1 MAVHQP
7 HPAPGII
14 ADGDTIE
21 VTRQDWDAHDPAR
34 RALLDQAEAAQREQE
49 ERDAQDP
56 YDERERRTQ
65 AARDKIRR
73 EREEA
78 ELTGELTGE
87 AQAFYDLKLRPLV
100 SDARTYEPRQRVPV
114 VQGLLNRNSLAWV
127 AGPSGTF
134 KSFMTADLAFRYGA
148 ADMDYHGR
156 KMTHGRALVI
166 IAEGEDGYAH
176 RRVAWEKQYEREVK
190 NVDFYPGAL
199 QLGNIDRDMPAL
211 LHYLRGEEDA
221 GDPYGLIVIDTQ
233 AMCTVGIDENS
244 SEMNLVINVLHRI
257 RHVSGA
263 CVLAVHHFGK
273 NKNAGMRGSSM
284 QYAAADTIIVL
295 KRDPDAM
302 TVTLSTAQ
310 EDEGKQKDLPTER
323 DLLVLDMRLHVTGT
337 DYFGDEV
344 RSLAAVEATAP
355 APGDAPEAEPLPELA
370 EVDLFY
376 LKALGTFENDG
387 ARPTVLRTRILEAAE
402 DETDEYHRW
411 LRVPDGHVVK
421 VQTPSSRLQ
430 RLKRKGLADRTGA
443 DRYVITVRGH
453 QVISREI
460 VNRQRVEDSW
470 SARAR
475 PRRYSR
481 TSPGGAAL
489 PVDNPVDNPDSD
501 RG

>member
-1 MAVHQP
+1 MHTAPLQP
-7 HPAPGII
+7 DWSTLGDPGAPLDPDPPEPGPRDILDWFQ
-14 ADGDTIE
+14 A
-21 VTRQDWDAHDPAR
+21 RQR
-34 RALLDQAEAAQREQE
+34 EEEERAAQE
-49 ERDAQDP
+49 P
-56 YDERERRTQ
+56 YDDHQRRSQ

-87 AQAFYDLKLRPLV
+87 AQAFHDLRLRPLI
-100 SDARTYEPRQRVPV
+100 SDARAYEPKQRIPV

-148 ADMDYHGR
+148 PDMDYHGR

-211 LHYLRGEEDA
+211 LRLLRDEEEA

-233 AMCTVGIDENS
+233 AMCTVGVDENS

-273 NKNAGMRGSSM
+273 NKSAGMRGSSM
-284 QYAAADTIIVL
+284 QYAAADTIIIL

-302 TVTLSTAQ
+302 TVRLSTAQ

-323 DLLVLDMRLHVTGT
+323 DLLTLDMRFHVTGT

-344 RSLAAVEATAP
+344 TSLVAVEAVAP
-355 APGDAPEAEPLPELA
+355 APGDAPEAEPLPDLA
-370 EVDLFY
+370 DIDLFY
-376 LKALGTFENDG
+376 LKALGTYAEDG
-387 ARPTVLRTRILEAAE
+387 AKPGEIRTRILEAAE
-402 DETDEYHRW
+402 DESDEYHAW
-411 LRVPDGHVVK
+411 LRIPEGHAVK
-421 VQTPSSRLQ
+421 AQTPSSRLQ
-430 RLKRKGLADRTGA
+430 RLKAKGLADKDGRE
-443 DRYVITVRGH
+443 RYVITVRGH
-453 QVISREI
+453 QVIARE
-460 VNRQRVEDSW
+460 VTNRQRTEDAW
-470 SARAR
+470 SLRAR

-481 TSPGGAAL
+481 MSPGGAYL
-489 PVDNPVDNPDSD
+489 PVDNPVDNPDFD

>member
-1 MAVHQP
+1 MILQP
-7 HPAPGII
+7 HPAPTDHAG
-14 ADGDTIE
+14 GDIE
-21 VTRQDWDAHDPAR
+21 ITRQDWDRADPGR
-34 RALLDQAEAAQREQE
+34 RALLDAAHAAQKEQE
-49 ERDAQDP
+49 ERAAQEP
-56 YDERERRTQ
+56 YDEYERRRR
-65 AARDKIRR
+65 AAQDKIRR

-87 AQAFYDLKLRPLV
+87 AQAFYELKLRPLV
-100 SDARTYEPRQRVPV
+100 SDARTYEPTQRVPV

-156 KMTHGRALVI
+156 KMTHGRALII

-211 LHYLRGEEDA
+211 LRLLREGEEA
-221 GDPYGLIVIDTQ
+221 GDPYGLIVVDTQ

-244 SEMNLVINVLHRI
+244 SEMNLVINVLHRV

-295 KRDPDAM
+295 KRQPDSM

-323 DLLVLDMRLHVTGT
+323 DLLTLDMRFHVTGT

-344 RSLAAVEATAP
+344 TSLAAVEAVAP
-355 APGDAPEAEPLPELA
+355 APGDAPEAEPLPDLA
-370 EVDLFY
+370 DLDLFY

-387 ARPTVLRTRILEAAE
+387 AKPAVLRRRVLEAAE
-402 DETDEYHRW
+402 DETDEYHAW
-411 LRVPDGHVVK
+411 LRMPEEHVVK
-421 VQTPSSRLQ
+421 VETPSNRLQ
-430 RLKRKGLADRTGA
+430 RLKRKGLADKIGNGR
-443 DRYVITVRGH
+443 DERYVITVRGH
-453 QVISREI
+453 QVIAREI

-481 TSPGGAAL
+481 MSPGGAVL
-489 PVDNPVDNPDSD
+489 PVDNPVDNPL
-501 RG
+501 